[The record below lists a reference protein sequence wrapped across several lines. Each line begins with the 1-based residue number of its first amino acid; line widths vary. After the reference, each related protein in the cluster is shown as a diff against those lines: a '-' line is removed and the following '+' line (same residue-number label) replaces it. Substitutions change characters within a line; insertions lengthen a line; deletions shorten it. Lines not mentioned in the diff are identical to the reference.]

1 MMTNWLF
8 AISALALGLALI
20 ALVAVVITSRRQAEL
35 IERQQQRLL
44 MLTETASEVL
54 SLREQFKQQPSEAP
68 SKTDFAQQQVVA
80 QLQQQVAQL
89 NEEQQQLQQ
98 RLQEVAEQD
107 PSSKLYQ
114 RAAKL
119 VASGA
124 SVEELMQE
132 CDLPQAEAELLTSLH
147 KKGA

>member
-1 MMTNWLF
+1 MTNWLF
-8 AISALALGLALI
+8 VISALALGLALI

-54 SLREQFKQQPSEAP
+54 ALREQFKEQPESS
-68 SKTDFAQQQVVA
+68 SKSDFAQQQVVA

-89 NEEQQQLQQ
+89 NDEQQQLQQ

-107 PSSKLYQ
+107 PGSKLYQ

-124 SVEELMQE
+124 SVDELMQE
-132 CDLPQAEAELLTSLH
+132 CDLPQAEAELLISLH

>member
-1 MMTNWLF
+1 MTNWLF

-54 SLREQFKQQPSEAP
+54 SLREQFKQPPEAP

-80 QLQQQVAQL
+80 QLQQQVVQL

-107 PSSKLYQ
+107 PGSKLYQ

>member
-1 MMTNWLF
+1 MTNWLF

-54 SLREQFKQQPSEAP
+54 SLREQFKQPSEAP
-68 SKTDFAQQQVVA
+68 PKTDFAQQHVVA
-80 QLQQQVAQL
+80 QLQQQVVQL

-107 PSSKLYQ
+107 PGSKLYQ

>member
-1 MMTNWLF
+1 MTNGLF
-8 AISALALGLALI
+8 VISALAFGLALI

-54 SLREQFKQQPSEAP
+54 ALREQFKQQPELSVKP
-68 SKTDFAQQQVVA
+68 DFAQQQVVA

-89 NEEQQQLQQ
+89 NDEQQQLQQ

-107 PSSKLYQ
+107 PGSKLYQ

-124 SVEELMQE
+124 RVDELMQE
-132 CDLPQAEAELLTSLH
+132 CDLPQAEAELLISLH